1 MRLKNLI
8 AVFIFLTIACSSSKN
23 ISSMNE
29 DRSKSKT
36 EKFEEA
42 KKLFESK
49 NYEFV
54 ARNANPQGGGNI
66 DMTAN
71 QNFIRVKGDTLDIY
85 LPFFGVSYMPEYHG
99 RGTIEITGK
108 PETYELTTNK
118 KKKTFRIEFR
128 IKNDFDTYDMTI
140 DAGYSGYGTL
150 SVTSNKRSSIS
161 YRGTIVK
168 ITTQD

>member
-1 MRLKNLI
+1 MKSKILI
-8 AVFIFLTIACSSSKN
+8 VAILFLTLACSSSKD
-23 ISSMNE
+23 ISSKN

-54 ARNANPQGGGNI
+54 ARSASPQGGGNI
-66 DMTAN
+66 DMTTN
-71 QNFIRVKGDTLDIY
+71 QNLIRVKGDTLDIY
-85 LPFFGVSYMPEYHG
+85 MPFFGVSYMPEYGG

-108 PETYELTTNK
+108 PESYELTTNK
-118 KKKTFRIEFR
+118 KKKSFRIEFR

-161 YRGTIVK
+161 YWGTIDEIQVS
-168 ITTQD
+168 D